1 MTVMKNYTLQDTIKT
16 YSGMNFS
23 WLIGFGYLVDTNTTY
38 YALDYGANRII
49 IFDENWKY
57 LTYKNLNKPA
67 YMITVNA
74 SLIISGNNNIY
85 KTDKYMNNVNLYN
98 NPSAL
103 YRGLYFNSSSNSI
116 YVAVNTRSAIDVLD
130 LNLTLVD
137 SIPTS
142 TYQPWSIQGYKNY
155 IYVGTTSGHLLV
167 IENKVIIKSFPVCG
181 ANLTLSSIL
190 IDQFDYM
197 VLNCFPYYGYI
208 YYRANISYTGMKRTY
223 AMKTRFTTFDSNS
236 HLILISYNEI
246 NIYY

>member
-155 IYVGTTSGHLLV
+155 IYVGTTTGKLFV
-167 IENKVIIKSFPVCG
+167 IENKDIIQIFVVCSGSYLTSIVIDHFGYMALSCNTDQKVYFYYS
-181 ANLTLSSIL
+181 ANL
-190 IDQFDYM
+190 
-197 VLNCFPYYGYI
+197 
-208 YYRANISYTGMKRTY
+208 SYTGINVMY
-223 AMKTRFTTFDSNS
+223 EVEPYFINFDS
-236 HLILISYNEI
+236 HGRFVVISRHQVD
-246 NIYY
+246 IYY